1 MPFVLGGILEEPGF
15 DEKGLI
21 PQAALPLSSFR
32 FTVTSPICISWKSFK
47 REGPVKV
54 FFQEEQVNQR
64 MEVEKRDKKSVPRNG
79 VGCGNPNKGKKV
91 NCMSLSC
98 YKETP

>member
-1 MPFVLGGILEEPGF
+1 MEEPGF

-21 PQAALPLSSFR
+21 PQAALLLNSLR

-64 MEVEKRDKKSVPRNG
+64 MGVEKRDKNQSQGMELVVAIPTKE
-79 VGCGNPNKGKKV
+79 GK
-91 NCMSLSC
+91 
-98 YKETP
+98 